1 MKNEKTLFELLLP
14 SVDMDSI
21 IVENADGL
29 GFDDYSDAYIAH
41 ADYKDGG
48 ELSDEHYEVLNDELG
63 FVYDLAWEQNH

>member
-1 MKNEKTLFELLLP
+1 MKNEQDLFELLLP

-29 GFDDYSDAYIAH
+29 GIYDYADAYIAH
-41 ADYKDGG
+41 ADYKAGG
-48 ELSDEHYEVLNDELG
+48 ELSDDHYEVLNNELS